1 MNLGDRMNFDNLIIG
16 QTPRTSNESQNF
28 IINEPMDHRNLSFIE
43 PKEPW
48 ELYNPINQA
57 NPRNLDILD
66 SDPSYMHFATLFCY
80 FWRMGLIYIEF
91 DQLCFTLCSMRVKT
105 NYSM

>member
-43 PKEPW
+43 PKEPR

-57 NPRNLDILD
+57 NPRNLDILIPLTCILQH
-66 SDPSYMHFATLFCY
+66 SSV
-80 FWRMGLIYIEF
+80 IF
-91 DQLCFTLCSMRVKT
+91 DGWV
-105 NYSM
+105 